1 MKLCKNCGAENDHN
15 AKYCC
20 ECGFKLEETPQN
32 EVVKTPQ
39 NRKKGLFLTFCYRA
53 GRLYPFVKKVVR
65 FLLYMLIAAGIG
77 FAVWYN
83 SLPDYHIFPETSK
96 ITFDADGGSIELPI
110 TTDADYGSWH
120 IGGNSSWYE
129 ITKNANSITIECK
142 QNDSKQKNGRSDSFY
157 IYCDGRNKNERIYV
171 EVVQEESNMYV
182 FGDILDVKLI
192 HNKIKYTEYDDYR
205 EGMSI
210 RVKFQVRNNH
220 RNKIRC
226 AVWFYDSDDN
236 KLESKSYWYR
246 TSDNQVTVQEDF
258 YPSDNYEETI
268 ELFIPYSKFPT
279 ANDMYGNVGLIE
291 YRSDDDGHKF
301 VDRYTESFNVT
312 K

>member
-32 EVVKTPQ
+32 GVAETPQ

-53 GRLYPFVKKVVR
+53 GRLYPFIKKVVR
-65 FLLYMLIAAGIG
+65 LLLYMLIAAGIG

-96 ITFDADGGSIELPI
+96 ITFESGGGSIELPI

-157 IYCDGRNKNERIYV
+157 IYCDGRNKNDRIYIK
-171 EVVQEESNMYV
+171 VVQEESEMYV
-182 FGDILDVKLI
+182 FGDILEVTLI
-192 HNKIKYTEYDDYR
+192 HNQYGYSENGDY
-205 EGMSI
+205 EKGLKI
-210 RVKFQVRNNH
+210 RVKCKVRNNYGTGM
-220 RNKIRC
+220 KC
-226 AVWFYDSDDN
+226 AVWFYDSEGNDIH
-236 KLESKSYWYR
+236 SKSNGYS
-246 TSDNQVTVQEDF
+246 TSDNQLTVQEMF
-258 YPSDNYEETI
+258 YPSDNNTENV
-268 ELFIPYSKFPT
+268 ELFIPNSLFPVGGG
-279 ANDMYGNVGLIE
+279 MYGKVSLIE
-291 YRSDDDGHKF
+291 YRSDEKGCHFESDK
-301 VDRYTESFNVT
+301 TESFNVT